1 MRVQRLVM
9 PNSGAESWT
18 LLGDDGRP
26 VEPAERFLAFLGAI
40 ERSPN
45 TIKAYA
51 HDLKDWFEFLGGRG
65 LEWST
70 VTVEDVAGFV
80 AWLRLPPAGRAGQIA
95 VLPSVQTHCGS
106 ASVNRKLAALASFCE
121 FHAGHGVP
129 LAGVLVTT
137 TPGSRRA
144 GATSFKP
151 FLHHITKSAPQR
163 RRTIALPATPPRPK
177 VLTVGQVQ
185 AILDACGH
193 RRDRLLFGVLLD
205 TGMFSGGPAVW
216 RDLAPGICPAQKLL
230 VSTLACATSVVHEPG
245 SACHRCRVAVLSCA
259 MSSRFAARAAARS
272 WSRSSSCR
280 RRSRTC
286 CSS

>member
-40 ERSPN
+40 ELSPN

-51 HDLKDWFEFLGGRG
+51 HDLKDWFEFLDGRD
-65 LEWST
+65 LDWSA
-70 VTVEDVAGFV
+70 VTVEDVAAFV
-80 AWLRLPPAGRAGQIA
+80 AWLRLPPAGRAGQVA
-95 VLPSVQTHCGS
+95 VLPAVQTHCGS

-129 LAGVLVTT
+129 LAGILVTT
-137 TPGSRRA
+137 VPGGRQARP
-144 GATSFKP
+144 TRFKP
-151 FLHHITKSAPQR
+151 FLHHVTKSGPQR

-177 VLTVGQVQ
+177 VLTVAQVQ

-193 RRDRLLFGVLLD
+193 LRDRLLFGVLLD
-205 TGMFSGGPAVW
+205 TGLRIGEALGL
-216 RDLAPGICPAQKLL
+216 RHEDLMVADRQ
-230 VSTLACATSVVHEPG
+230 VHVVP
-245 SACHRCRVAVLSCA
+245 RRNDN
-259 MSSRFAARAAARS
+259 RARA
-272 WSRSSSCR
+272 
-280 RRSRTC
+280 
-286 CSS
+286 